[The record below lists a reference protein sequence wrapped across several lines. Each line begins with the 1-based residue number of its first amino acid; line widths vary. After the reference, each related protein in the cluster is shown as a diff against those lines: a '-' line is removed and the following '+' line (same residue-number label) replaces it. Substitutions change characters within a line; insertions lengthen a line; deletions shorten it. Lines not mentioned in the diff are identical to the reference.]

1 MVRIPILLLATL
13 LAACASSPTSVTTDE
28 PVREVVQ
35 QRLTTFLETDPNR
48 QLCET
53 ITASFKSGNRDALEP
68 YFDTASF
75 VERIF
80 TFRTLPPDLVEGVRA
95 NHSAYKNF
103 GRFHFPD
110 GSDFLCLGTREFMGQ
125 PHVVIRQWTQ
135 TRFDYVLLHLTETG
149 VDDYFLVS
157 SGFHHSD
164 LQAHSF
170 DPAFKGSMDII
181 GKMLHKS
188 YDGDFAGIISDYQ
201 ALPVSDQKLPIA
213 FFHFINAVFTVEPT
227 GSPLYTAAM
236 FDLDRVM
243 TGRTFTLAYWHRI
256 DANRRGDEVAAAEHR
271 ETLLSLLDDY
281 ELLSK

>member
-13 LAACASSPTSVTTDE
+13 LVACASTTTVATDE

-35 QRLTTFLETDPNR
+35 QRLTTHLETDPNR
-48 QLCET
+48 EICET
-53 ITASFKSGNRDALEP
+53 ITERFKAGDRDAFKP
-68 YFDTASF
+68 HFDTASF
-75 VERIF
+75 VERIL
-80 TFRTLPPDLVEGVRA
+80 TFRTLPPDVVEDLRA

-110 GSDFLCLGTREFMGQ
+110 GSDFLCLGTREFMGE
-125 PHVVIRQWTQ
+125 PHVVIRQWTK
-135 TRFDYVLLHLTETG
+135 TRFDYVLLHLTNEG

-170 DPAFKGSMDII
+170 DPAFQGSMDII
-181 GKMLHKS
+181 GNMLQKS

-201 ALPVSDQKLPIA
+201 ALPITDQKLPIA

-227 GSPLYTAAM
+227 DSPLYTTAII
-236 FDLDRVM
+236 DLDKIMV
-243 TGRTFTLAYWHRI
+243 GRTFTLAYWHRI
-256 DANRRGDEVAAAEHR
+256 DSQRRSDSAGVQAHS
-271 ETLLSLLDDY
+271 ETLLELLDDY
-281 ELLSK
+281 ELLTK